1 MCGFM
6 QSDRCQYDENDL
18 DEYPKEDPGDHCW
31 KRSWGLTFTV
41 IQPGY
46 GMKLRDIQSIV

>member
-1 MCGFM
+1 M

-18 DEYPKEDPGDHCW
+18 DGYPKEDPGDHCW
-31 KRSWGLTFTV
+31 KRSRGLTFTV

>member
-6 QSDRCQYDENDL
+6 QSYRCQNDENDL
-18 DEYPKEDPGDHCW
+18 DGYPEEDPGDHLW
-31 KRSWGLTFTV
+31 KQSRGLTFTV